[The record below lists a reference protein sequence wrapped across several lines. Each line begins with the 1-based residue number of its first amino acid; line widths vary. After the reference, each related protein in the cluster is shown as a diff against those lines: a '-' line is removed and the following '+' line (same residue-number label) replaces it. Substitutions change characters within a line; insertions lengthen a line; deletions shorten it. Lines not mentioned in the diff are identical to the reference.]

1 MSFIMHTAVANANF
15 VIYSDMANYFSII
28 SIGLLTKS
36 GEPLVITAI

>member
-1 MSFIMHTAVANANF
+1 MHTAVANANF

-36 GEPLVITAI
+36 DDTLARTAI